1 MTWLWRRIWREYA
14 SHRCL
19 IATETA
25 SFLHSV
31 DVVVTQYRATQLDSD
46 SFTYTPEKKCC
57 CELQFIH
64 FKADRTHARCWSA
77 VFYGGRVTLH
87 AWIPKSKRSL
97 VGRGSQAHTNQ
108 FARVRCCR
116 PRWCMEGW
124 RLAGSTTSRRDEND
138 GFKVRIDNIDLGK
151 CK

>member
-19 IATETA
+19 IATEIA

-31 DVVVTQYRATQLDSD
+31 DIVVTQYRATQLDSD

-87 AWIPKSKRSL
+87 AWIPKSKWSVVTRWEGVKHTPTSSL
-97 VGRGSQAHTNQ
+97 GNGAADHGG
-108 FARVRCCR
+108 A
-116 PRWCMEGW
+116 WK
-124 RLAGSTTSRRDEND
+124 AG
-138 GFKVRIDNIDLGK
+138 GK
-151 CK
+151 YK